1 MFLCHDRNS
10 ISFIKNIAASDD
22 TNRIIDGLIG
32 LTRPHAFNPYSE
44 PYEVLTSAT
53 IVTRPLI
60 DELDRLY
67 TIFGVGHMGCDIVV
81 KNDDVKN
88 SPYVKL
94 KYEIL
99 DIDGYGISIDRHGNT
114 SLVIYRPIDIDWFRK
129 YMLVAKLCKQAK
141 PESMYRIEIG
151 VNYAAS
157 CEEIPESILPR
168 WIPEKSK
175 IVFGDIY
182 SWHDEVK
189 NIYRRIRAIKDIVGC
204 SVGPKFNETVLS
216 LCNLH
221 ALNAGSNLGN
231 AVCALANTLGNM
243 FFVKKI

>member
-1 MFLCHDRNS
+1 MFLCRDNS
-10 ISFIKNIAASDD
+10 NIPFIKNIVASDD

-53 IVTRPLI
+53 IVTKSLI

-67 TIFGVGHMGCDIVV
+67 TIFGVGHMGCDIIV

-99 DIDGYGISIDRHGNT
+99 DIDGYGISIDRHGHT

-141 PESMYRIEIG
+141 PESMYRTEIG
-151 VNYAAS
+151 INYAAS
-157 CEEIPESILPR
+157 CKEIPESILPR

-175 IVFGDIY
+175 IVFSDIY

-189 NIYRRIRAIKDIVGC
+189 TIYRRIRTIKDIVGC
-204 SVGPKFNETVLS
+204 SVGPRFNETVLS
-216 LCNLH
+216 LYNLH
-221 ALNAGSNLGN
+221 VRNAGSNLGN
-231 AVCALANTLGNM
+231 AVCALANTLGKM